1 MQVDFDDLRERV
13 LRRLYPETLPV
24 LGLYWLKTVYARG
37 YGRPE
42 WHALAALLQTAL
54 ASEFAVESPSRQM
67 LLNLQSRVHELCTEE
82 TRPRSHHSP
91 GDAARPPLHRE
102 TLLPYLVRLLN
113 EWLPVEVANMLIQES
128 EWGTREPGIP
138 PTAMARAL
146 ERLLTRERLSESTFQ
161 ALLKRDLLSPRLI
174 YPADSE
180 ILRDVLLYLLGR
192 THAVPPPVM
201 PAMLVC
207 VAPGAPLAVDYG
219 EAVEQA
225 YLAQGSEGEE
235 LRVPIAPEQTM
246 QILSGNDVRLASL
259 VVTMDGRWWQSGKL
273 KSGDENA
280 VVYRP
285 GGLLRFDYS
294 ADHARLRV
302 PWPETRQ
309 RWSGPVSFT
318 KPIQLFGRE
327 WRVARWEQEGED
339 TWLHLVFVHTLSV
352 SAATESEMRLRRS
365 RPASVDMAW
374 AAMEIAL
381 AASVAQRTIEPI
393 EQLRQEEL
401 IPLGRALFWLAE
413 CMAGHRSEK
422 GDTIETRLR
431 AVGYHGGELLA
442 TYGRVP
448 WRILPGPLRKGLSR
462 LRQRAPFSE
471 MLEHVF
477 DGLPE
482 TRSETP
488 RKHPLAA
495 RSLRSLL
502 QRKPPSQAA

>member
-1 MQVDFDDLRERV
+1 MQVDFDDLSERV
-13 LRRLYPETLPV
+13 RRRIYPETLPV

-37 YGRPE
+37 YRRPE
-42 WHALAALLQTAL
+42 WHALEILLQAAL
-54 ASEFAVESPSRQM
+54 ASEFAAESPSRQM
-67 LLNLQSRVHELCTEE
+67 LVELQTRVHALCTEE
-82 TRPRSHHSP
+82 SRARSRHDH
-91 GDAARPPLHRE
+91 GNTARPALDRD

-113 EWLPVEVANMLIQES
+113 EWLPVEVAQMLVQES
-128 EWGTREPGIP
+128 EWGPREAGIP
-138 PTAMARAL
+138 SRATAKAL
-146 ERLLTRERLSESTFQ
+146 ERLLIREHLSESTLQ
-161 ALLKRDLLSPRLI
+161 SLLKRDLLSPRLI
-174 YPADSE
+174 YPGDSE
-180 ILRDVLLYLLGR
+180 ILRDVLVYLLGR
-192 THAVPPPVM
+192 THAAPPPVM

-207 VAPGAPLAVDYG
+207 VAPSAPLSVDYG

-225 YLAQGSEGEE
+225 YLAQGPDGEE
-235 LRVPIAPEQTM
+235 LRVPIAPEQAM

-327 WRVARWEQEGED
+327 WRVAHWEQDGEH

-352 SAATESEMRLRRS
+352 SATTESEVRLRRS

-381 AASVAQRTIEPI
+381 AASVTQRTIDPI
-393 EQLRQEEL
+393 EQLRHEEL

-413 CMAGHRSEK
+413 CVTAHRSEK
-422 GDTIETRLR
+422 ADSIETRLR

-442 TYGRVP
+442 AYGRVP
-448 WRILPGPLRKGLSR
+448 WRILPEPLRKGLSQR
-462 LRQRAPFSE
+462 RRQATFSE
-471 MLEHVF
+471 MLGHVF

-482 TRSETP
+482 TRSDTP
-488 RKHPLAA
+488 RKHPLTA
-495 RSLRSLL
+495 RSLRFLL
-502 QRKPPSQAA
+502 PRKRPSQAA